1 MSEVDGAHVAVVTGG
16 TGALGRWIVRAFA
29 ARGRRV
35 HVPVREQSPVD
46 EVEAFL
52 HEELR
57 GRAPIRVTWTECD
70 VTDPDRVTDF
80 VDGMARGAGRIDTL
94 VNGVGGFAMAP
105 LTDTDP
111 ETWRR
116 MMELNATSAFLC
128 SRAAAPHL
136 AGDEGGAIVNVASEP
151 GLEGGGAGMSAYAAS
166 KSALVSLTDSL
177 AEELRPRG
185 ITVNAVVPTV
195 IDTPANR
202 EAMPDA
208 DTSTWLHPR
217 EIADVVTFLAGP
229 EGRVVNGAAIRLGKE

>member
-1 MSEVDGAHVAVVTGG
+1 MSELDGTHVAVVTGG

-35 HVPVREQSPVD
+35 HVPVRDSSPVD

-52 HEELR
+52 RDELK
-57 GRAPIRVTWTECD
+57 GRAPIRVAWSECD
-70 VTDPDRVTDF
+70 VTDPDQVADFMDAVGRDVDRV
-80 VDGMARGAGRIDTL
+80 DTL
-94 VNGVGGFAMAP
+94 VNGVGAFAMGP
-105 LTDTDP
+105 LTETDP
-111 ETWRR
+111 GTWRR
-116 MMELNATSAFLC
+116 MMDLNATSAFLC
-128 SRAAAPHL
+128 SRAAVPHL

-151 GLEGGGAGMSAYAAS
+151 GLGRGGAGMSAYAAS
-166 KSALVSLTDSL
+166 KSAVVSLTDSL

-229 EGRVVNGAAIRLGKE
+229 AGRVVNGAAIRLGKE